1 MIHPECTHD
10 VMTVVNDNGWIK
22 EQILLTRMLEFQEG
36 IESPTSLTPVALTI
50 EVQEILMQKNLV
62 SAIQLTSLMIRAS
75 GCHYGGH
82 KFDSNEKEG
91 VGVEKLR
98 DTPRP
103 NNSFRNVDNQE

>member
-1 MIHPECTHD
+1 MDQGTNFTD
-10 VMTVVNDNGWIK
+10 KMF
-22 EQILLTRMLEFQEG
+22 EFQEG
-36 IESPTSLTPVALTI
+36 IESPTSMTPVALTI
-50 EVQEILMQKNLV
+50 ELQEILVQKNLV

-82 KFDSNEKEG
+82 KFDSNEEEG

-103 NNSFRNVDNQE
+103 NNAFRKVDNQE

>member
-10 VMTVVNDNGWIK
+10 VMTVVDDNGWIK

-36 IESPTSLTPVALTI
+36 IESPTSMTPVALTI
-50 EVQEILMQKNLV
+50 ELQEILVQKNLV
-62 SAIQLTSLMIRAS
+62 STIQLTSLMIRAS

-82 KFDSNEKEG
+82 TGKFDSNEKER

-103 NNSFRNVDNQE
+103 NNAF